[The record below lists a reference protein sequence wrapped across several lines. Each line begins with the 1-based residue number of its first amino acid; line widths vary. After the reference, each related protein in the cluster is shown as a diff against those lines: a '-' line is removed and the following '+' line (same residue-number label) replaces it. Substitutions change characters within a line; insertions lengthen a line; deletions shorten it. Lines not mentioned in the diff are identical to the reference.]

1 MSSLDFFSKLFGG
14 LTSAYGTYE
23 LTGARRA
30 DGKAEGRAL
39 TKKADVTLD
48 LFAKHLKGEL
58 SLGIVPIMKDNN
70 CKWGCIDVDE
80 YDGFDPLKIIKKI
93 RELNLPLFPYRSKS
107 GGLHIFLHID
117 GVVPATDMI
126 DKLTQLASRL
136 GLADCEIF
144 PKQRTINVELGTIG
158 NWLNLPYQNAE
169 LTTRHAINDTGQ
181 SIAIEDLEKA
191 VQPYLVKPEDFYKIK
206 LEELEDEDEDF
217 KEYPPCVQNFIKNA
231 VKPGEGR
238 NEALFNVGVC
248 MLKKHGKDG
257 AWENELNEVNKS
269 WGSDQIDPKEL
280 KVTVIKSLNG
290 DKDYNYRC
298 SSPIAK
304 KFCDQAACVKRKL
317 GIGKKNYTFNV
328 DSFQKIST
336 KPPKYILTIDKKPVR
351 LNGQQLCQQQLLK
364 TELFDADIVWK
375 TMKSDDFGLWLNYL
389 KSIQTD
395 VEGYDFT
402 DDDKDEF
409 EYLFRNFIDD
419 SQLADDIS
427 QTQTDYV
434 FQDDG
439 HLFFRAEV
447 FKKFLK
453 KDGNNMKPSEVKEL
467 LIDNGA
473 EYIRQYKD
481 YKARLWKIPK
491 PKKEN
496 IKERNVEFKTEQSP
510 FDPDTQQN
518 F

>member
-1 MSSLDFFSKLFGG
+1 MSSLNFFSKLFGG

-23 LTGARRA
+23 LNGAHRE

-39 TKKADVTLD
+39 TKKGDVTIE
-48 LFAKHLKGEL
+48 LFRQHLNGQL
-58 SLGIVPIMKDNN
+58 SLGIVPIMKDNQ

-80 YDGFDPLKIIKKI
+80 YDGFNPLIIIKKI
-93 RELNLPLFPYRSKS
+93 RDLKLPLFPYRSKS

-117 GVVPATDMI
+117 GIIPATDMI

-158 NWLNLPYQNAE
+158 NWLNLPYQNAKF
-169 LTTRHAINDTGQ
+169 TTRHAIDDKGQ

-191 VQPYLVKPEDFYKIK
+191 VTPYLVKPEDFYKIK
-206 LEELEDEDEDF
+206 IEELHDEDELFND
-217 KEYPPCVQNFIKNA
+217 YPPCVQSFIKNT
-231 VKPGEGR
+231 VEPGEGR
-238 NEALFNVGVC
+238 NDALFNVGVL

-257 AWENELNEVNKS
+257 AWEDGLGEVNKN
-269 WGSDQIDPKEL
+269 WKENAIPAKEL
-280 KVTVIKSLNG
+280 KATVIKSLSSE
-290 DKDYNYRC
+290 KTYNYRC
-298 SSPIAK
+298 NTPIAK

-317 GIGKKNYTFNV
+317 GIGKHNYSFSI

-336 KPPKYILTIDKKPVR
+336 KPPKYILTIDKKPIR
-351 LNGQQLCQQQLLK
+351 LTGQQLCQQQLLK

-375 TMKSDDFGLWLNYL
+375 TMEKEQFNMWLTFL
-389 KSIQTD
+389 KSMQTE

-419 SQLADDIS
+419 SQIADHIS
-427 QTQTDYV
+427 QTQTDYI
-434 FQDDG
+434 FEDDNY
-439 HLFFRAEV
+439 LFFRAEV

-473 EYIRQYKD
+473 EYIRSYND
-481 YKARLWKIPK
+481 YKGRLWKIPK
-491 PKKEN
+491 PKQEN
-496 IKERNVEFKTEQSP
+496 IKERNVKFTQQAAP
-510 FDPDTQQN
+510 FDPDSK
-518 F
+518 